1 MLTPKKGA
9 DPNITGGEFYTALQ
23 AAAYRDQTE
32 IAKMLLAA
40 GADPNIKGG
49 AFGTPLIAAS
59 WRGYHELAAILLEAG
74 SEITVEWNLEER
86 INSIDGLNFKISE
99 IKDNQIKEIERE
111 TTLDE
116 LTEEQKMY
124 RNQELL
130 VDETDKEPGSEWDLK
145 TRIDLKVQEQEEFV
159 KKHGWGCMHGTAL
172 DERYRRCGQIRRA
185 ASRISRRL
193 CEAGVLDG
201 PEGLLI
207 FTAIQAAVAKE
218 WPAVVDLLMG
228 HGAEMPA
235 VVTTTPDQSVKG
247 SEKIA
252 RRIRI
257 LNSFWE
263 EDRSVDGKTM
273 CSSAGCVP

>member
-1 MLTPKKGA
+1 
-9 DPNITGGEFYTALQ
+9 
-23 AAAYRDQTE
+23 
-32 IAKMLLAA
+32 MLLAA

-49 AFGTPLIAAS
+49 AFGTPLIVAS
-59 WRGYHELAAILLEAG
+59 WKGYHELTAILLEAG

-99 IKDNQIKEIERE
+99 FKDNQIKEVERE
-111 TTLDE
+111 TTPDE
-116 LTEEQKMY
+116 PTEEQEMY
-124 RNQELL
+124 KNQELL

-145 TRIDLKVQEQEEFV
+145 TRIDIKVQEQEDFV
-159 KKHGWGCMHGTAL
+159 KKNGWGCMHGTAL
-172 DERYRRCGQIRRA
+172 DERYRRCIQIRRA
-185 ASRISRRL
+185 AIRISRRL

-201 PEGLLI
+201 PEGLLM

-235 VVTTTPDQSVKG
+235 VITTTPEQSVKD

-252 RRIRI
+252 RRMRI
-257 LNSFWE
+257 MDSFWE
-263 EDRSVDGKTM
+263 EERSVDGKRM